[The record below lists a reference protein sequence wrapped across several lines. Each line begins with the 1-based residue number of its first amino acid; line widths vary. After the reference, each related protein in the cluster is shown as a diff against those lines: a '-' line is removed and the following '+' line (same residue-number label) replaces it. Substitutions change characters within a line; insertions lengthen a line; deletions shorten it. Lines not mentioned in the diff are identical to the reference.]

1 MRRPGEIFKTLIVAI
16 ALAFASTVSAVHV
29 HDIIVCSSSPNAVV
43 QNMPDLHD
51 CVFCWVVY
59 QTVTVESDF
68 NRISFSVLETAPQYR
83 PIPPLSNN
91 YSHWLGRAPPLS
103 A

>member
-1 MRRPGEIFKTLIVAI
+1 MRQPGKTVTTLIAAI
-16 ALAFASTVSAVHV
+16 ALAFASTVTAVHV
-29 HDIIVCSSSPNAVV
+29 HDIIVCKSSPNAVV

-59 QTVTVESDF
+59 QSVTVESDF
-68 NRISFSVLETAPQYR
+68 NRIAFSVSETVSQYQ
-83 PIPPLSNN
+83 PIAPLSNN
-91 YSHWLGRAPPLS
+91 YSHWFGRAPPLS

>member
-1 MRRPGEIFKTLIVAI
+1 MRRHGEIFKTLIVAI

-29 HDIIVCSSSPNAVV
+29 HDIIVCKSAPNAVV
-43 QNMPDLHD
+43 HNMPDLHD
-51 CVFCWVVY
+51 CVFCGVVY

-68 NRISFSVLETAPQYR
+68 IRISFSVSDTIPQDQ
-83 PIPPLSNN
+83 PIAPLSNDVFN
-91 YSHWLGRAPPLS
+91 RQSRAPPLS